1 MSESQVTDGDKSADG
16 QQSVIADGSKPQF
29 VKYETYDKA
38 MATLAKE
45 KQARMDEKQSRMDL
59 EKKLQDIQEKEMLA
73 QGQYK
78 ELLEQKETELRDLKE
93 RALRDQAAKI
103 EANVKAKVSLVAAKY
118 GAYDASDVL
127 KNLSLKELGID
138 AEGNVD
144 EKIVEQKVS
153 EIRAQKAYLFKQAST
168 KIADGNPMMKIDMKP
183 KAANTIEELKQ
194 QYLDI
199 ALKK

>member
-1 MSESQVTDGDKSADG
+1 MEEFIMSESQVTDGDKLADG
-16 QQSVIADGSKPQF
+16 QQSVIADGSKPQL

-45 KQARMDEKQSRMDL
+45 KQARMDL

-103 EANVKAKVSLVAAKY
+103 EANVKAKVSAVAAKY

-183 KAANTIEELKQ
+183 KVANTIDELKQ
-194 QYLDI
+194 QYLD
-199 ALKK
+199 AAMKK